1 MAAVDA
7 LTADGAIVAIRPAA
21 VEDAAALAE
30 LFARSSAASLR
41 LRFFAT
47 PGRPTLTAEVH
58 RLTRPPSP
66 EHATM
71 VAELAGTPVGVAS
84 YERDGPT
91 APRAEFAVF
100 VDDAHQGRGIG
111 TLLLEHLAIQ
121 ARRSGVTSLYGEVL
135 AANARMLQV
144 AGDLAATAQSRLGD
158 GLVEVAVSTTV
169 DDAAL
174 AGVDARDRAAERASL
189 RPLLAPRSV
198 AVVGAGRRSEG
209 LGHEVLRGLVGY
221 GFTGP
226 VYPVN
231 RHARPPGE
239 PGGAPTAVAG
249 VPAYPSLGDLPG
261 PVDLVVVAVPPD
273 QVPGA
278 LADAGACGA
287 RAAVVMTGFAAT
299 APELAAPAPAELLR
313 LARAGGIRLVGPDSL
328 GVINTDPAVRLDASF
343 APNPPPPGGLAVA
356 SQSGAVGV
364 AVLEHASRHGCGIST
379 FVSLGGKLDVS
390 GNDLIAYWYGDPATR
405 AVALYLESFGN
416 PRRFGRVARALARRK
431 PVLAVFS
438 GRAPVSGGRTA
449 VPHVAVDALFA
460 QAGVVR
466 ADDLGALI
474 DAARMLTDQPL
485 PAGNRVAVIGN
496 AGGANVLAAD
506 AAAAEGLQLPAAV
519 AGREN
524 PLDLGTAA
532 TGPALAEALAAAA
545 GSGAVDA
552 VLAVVTATRASDPDA
567 MRDAVAAV
575 ADAHPDLP
583 MAAVVL
589 GPGDAAALGDRRVP
603 CYDLPERAVRALGHA
618 TRYAAWR
625 REPLGSRPALD
636 DVDAAAARAAVR
648 ASVDAG
654 GGWLPDARAAAVLA
668 AYRIP
673 LSPAPAPAGTGAVD
687 PAGVVEMVAGI
698 AHDPLFG
705 SLVMTGLRGLAT
717 DLLGDRAYRLV
728 PMTDL
733 DAGRMWRSLRAAAL
747 LTGDRGREA
756 RDGRQ
761 GRPPADTGAL
771 EDLLLR
777 LGRLAEDLPEVAEL
791 VLDPVRVG
799 VAGVTVAA
807 ARMRVAATGDEPDP
821 ALRRLR

>member
-1 MAAVDA
+1 VDA

-21 VEDAAALAE
+21 ADDAAALAE

-47 PGRPTLTAEVH
+47 PGRPTLTAEVD
-58 RLTRPPSP
+58 RLTRPPTP
-66 EHATM
+66 EHATI

-111 TLLLEHLAIQ
+111 TLLLEHLALR
-121 ARRSGVTSLYGEVL
+121 ARRSGITGLYGEVL
-135 AANARMLQV
+135 AANARMLHV
-144 AGDLAATAQSRLGD
+144 AGDLAATARSRIVD
-158 GLVEVAVSTTV
+158 GLVEVSVATTA
-169 DDAAL
+169 DDAVI
-174 AGVDARDRAAERASL
+174 AGMDARDRAAERASL

-231 RHARPPGE
+231 RHAKPPGQ
-239 PGGAPTAVAG
+239 PGGTQTTVAG
-249 VPAYPSLGDLPG
+249 VPAYPSLADLPG

-273 QVPGA
+273 QVPGV

-328 GVINTDPAVRLDASF
+328 GVINTDPEVRLDASF

-364 AVLEHASRHGCGIST
+364 AVLEHAARHGCGISG

-438 GRAPVSGGRTA
+438 GRAAMPGA
-449 VPHVAVDALFA
+449 AVDALFA

-466 ADDLGALI
+466 AEDLGALV

-485 PAGNRVAVIGN
+485 PAGNRLAVIGN

-506 AAAAEGLQLPAAV
+506 AAAAEGLYLPAAV
-519 AGREN
+519 AGRDN

-532 TGPALAEALAAAA
+532 TGSALAEALAAAA

-648 ASVDAG
+648 AAVDAG
-654 GGWLPDARAAAVLA
+654 GGWLTDAGAAAVLA

-673 LSPAPAPAGTGAVD
+673 LSPAPAGTGAVD

-747 LTGDRGREA
+747 LTGD
-756 RDGRQ
+756 
-761 GRPPADTGAL
+761 TGAL

-791 VLDPVRVG
+791 VLDPVGVG

-807 ARMRVAATGDEPDP
+807 ARVRVAATGDEPDP